1 MYNWLLFRTRST
13 TTKLT
18 NAWKIKKDII
28 CEIEK
33 FGEMLMLQFISG
45 RLISFCNLFIYVNNS
60 QYTFKKQNIY
70 ILLIKTKYIVCF
82 KTLILNQ
89 IQFQFQS

>member
-60 QYTFKKQNIY
+60 QYTIY
-70 ILLIKTKYIVCF
+70 DIKTKYIVCF

>member
-33 FGEMLMLQFISG
+33 FGEILMLQFISG

-60 QYTFKKQNIY
+60 QYTIY
-70 ILLIKTKYIVCF
+70 ILVKDSTGCYL
-82 KTLILNQ
+82 L
-89 IQFQFQS
+89 